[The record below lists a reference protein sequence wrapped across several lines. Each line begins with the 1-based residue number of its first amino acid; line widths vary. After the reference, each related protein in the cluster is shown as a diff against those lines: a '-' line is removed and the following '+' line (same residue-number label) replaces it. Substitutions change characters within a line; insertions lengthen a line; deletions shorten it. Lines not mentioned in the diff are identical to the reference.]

1 MLKNITKWLVNILS
15 VILLI
20 IIVLVVYSKCVTTFT
35 KEAYPNY
42 FGYTIFEVASGSMEP
57 ALSIHD
63 VVLVH
68 INDTKDIKENDIVT
82 YIKDNTFITHRVIFV
97 DGDMVTVKGDAN
109 NTIDSPI
116 NKDIII
122 GKVVKVFPELGIWKQ
137 ILTEPKILVVI
148 FITLILFDIAL
159 SYKGKEEAKVKE
171 EKKPKKETI
180 KEEPVKIEKINVEP
194 SINAEELLEF
204 TKKIDLS
211 EINELLE
218 KEELKLSDKEV
229 VDLKNK
235 IIATDMPKLKKNEIE
250 LPKLKAKEKKFL
262 EYTMR
267 LDLDEIQKRINKT
280 VK

>member
-159 SYKGKEEAKVKE
+159 SYKGKEEIKE
-171 EKKPKKETI
+171 EKKPKKKTT
-180 KEEPVKIEKINVEP
+180 KEEPIKIEKINVEP
-194 SINAEELLEF
+194 SIDAEELLEF

-218 KEELKLSDKEV
+218 KEDLKLSNKEV
-229 VDLKNK
+229 TDLKNK
-235 IIATDMPKLKKNEIE
+235 IIATDMPKLKKDEIE
-250 LPKLKAKEKKFL
+250 LPKLKEKEKKFL

>member
-35 KEAYPNY
+35 KQAYPNY

-57 ALSIHD
+57 ALSVHD

-148 FITLILFDIAL
+148 FITLILFDMAL
-159 SYKGKEEAKVKE
+159 SYKGKEETKVKE

-218 KEELKLSDKEV
+218 KEDLKLSDKEV
-229 VDLKNK
+229 MDLKNK

-267 LDLDEIQKRINKT
+267 LDLDEIQKRINET

>member
-15 VILLI
+15 IILLI

-35 KEAYPNY
+35 KQAYPNY

-57 ALSIHD
+57 ALSVHD

-159 SYKGKEEAKVKE
+159 SYKGKEETRVKE

-180 KEEPVKIEKINVEP
+180 KEEPVKIEKIKVEP

-218 KEELKLSDKEV
+218 KEELKLTDKEV

-267 LDLDEIQKRINKT
+267 LDLDEIQKRINET

>member
-35 KEAYPNY
+35 KQAYPNY

-57 ALSIHD
+57 ALSVHD

-159 SYKGKEEAKVKE
+159 SYKGKEEIKE

-218 KEELKLSDKEV
+218 KEDLKLSDKEV
-229 VDLKNK
+229 MDLKNK

-267 LDLDEIQKRINKT
+267 LDLDEIQKRINET

>member
-159 SYKGKEEAKVKE
+159 SYKGKEEIKE
-171 EKKPKKETI
+171 EKKPKKKTT

-218 KEELKLSDKEV
+218 KEDLKLSNKEV
-229 VDLKNK
+229 TDLKNK
-235 IIATDMPKLKKNEIE
+235 IIATDMPKLKKDEIE
-250 LPKLKAKEKKFL
+250 LPKLKEKEKKFL

>member
-148 FITLILFDIAL
+148 FITLILFDMAL
-159 SYKGKEEAKVKE
+159 SYKGKEEIKE
-171 EKKPKKETI
+171 EKKPKKKTT
-180 KEEPVKIEKINVEP
+180 KEEPIKIEKINVEP
-194 SINAEELLEF
+194 SIDAEELLEF

-218 KEELKLSDKEV
+218 KEDLKLSNKEV
-229 VDLKNK
+229 TDLKNK
-235 IIATDMPKLKKNEIE
+235 IIATDMPKLKKDEIE
-250 LPKLKAKEKKFL
+250 LPKLKEKEKKFL